1 MRATLVLLL
10 LAANWVAGQNSFTLE
25 QIRSYPFPNELTG
38 VGRRLAWAVNEGGK
52 RNVYVAEGP
61 SYVARRLTNY
71 VADDGQELTSLSI
84 SPDGKWVVFVR
95 GGEHGSNWDRSAGVN
110 PASMPVAMRVQVMA
124 APFAGGEARVLGEG
138 DLPRIAP
145 GSDRVLYSRQGNF
158 WVAPIDGSRA
168 AKVLIQA
175 RGALGEAEWSPDGG
189 RVAFVS
195 NRSTHALI
203 GVFRDEASP
212 LVWLGPST
220 NRDSSP
226 RWSPD
231 GKRVAF
237 VRQAAAGGEPGP
249 LLTPEA
255 APWSIFSG
263 DAETGAVRRVWGS
276 GAGRRDSLPSTQ
288 GGANLHWAGKGRIV
302 FLSYADGWPHLYS
315 VPEAGGSALQLT
327 KGNYMN
333 EFVGLS
339 GDGLRVYSS
348 VNTGPDAQDID
359 RRHILMTPVDAAQGK
374 ILTPG
379 RGLEWSPVP
388 LEDGLAFI
396 SATAQRPPM
405 VTVWRDGKEQI
416 VGGETLPR
424 DFPTAQ
430 LVAPR
435 QVVFRAPDGVVV
447 HGQLFE
453 PKGGQGKKPGI
464 VYVHGG
470 PPRQMLLGWHY
481 GDYYANAYAMNQYLA
496 SRGFVVLSVN
506 YRLGIGYGFDFHQAP
521 RAGQRG
527 ASEYMDVKAAGEF
540 LKRLEGVDGT
550 RIGIYGGSYGGYLTA
565 LGLARDSALFAAGV
579 DIHGVHNRFIGRNRG
594 GGEGGYERAPDA
606 AEAREVSWKSLPIA
620 DMAKWKSPVLLIH
633 GDDDRNVEFIQT
645 VDLVRRLEQYKVP
658 YEEIVI
664 PDDTHH
670 FLRHGNWTKVG
681 RATAEFF
688 ARQLKP

>member
-1 MRATLVLLL
+1 MHARLVLLL
-10 LAANWVAGQNSFTLE
+10 LAANWVAGQTSFTLE

-38 VGRRLAWAVNEGGK
+38 VGRRLVWALNEGGK

-61 SYVARRLTNY
+61 GYVARRLTSY
-71 VADDGQELTSLSI
+71 ADDDGQEITSLSI
-84 SPDGKWVVFVR
+84 SPDGKWVVFAR
-95 GGEHGSNWDRSAGVN
+95 GGEHGSNWDRSVGVN

-124 APFAGGEARVLGEG
+124 APFAGGEVRVLGEG

-145 GSDRVLYSRQGNF
+145 GSDRVLFSRPGSF

-195 NRSTHALI
+195 NRGTHALI

-226 RWSPD
+226 RWSPE

-237 VRQAAAGGEPGP
+237 VRQAAAGGEPRP

-263 DAETGAVRRVWGS
+263 DAETGEVRRVWSS

-288 GGANLHWAGKGRIV
+288 GGANLHWAGGGRIV

-315 VPEAGGSALQLT
+315 VPEAGGSAVQLT
-327 KGNYMN
+327 KGSYMN

-359 RRHILMTPVDAAQGK
+359 RRHILVTPVDAAEGK

-453 PKGGQGKKPGI
+453 PKGGPSKKPGI

-481 GDYYANAYAMNQYLA
+481 GDHYANAYAMNQYLA

-540 LKRLEGVDGT
+540 LKRLEGVDGR

-620 DMAKWKSPVLLIH
+620 DMAKWKSPVLVIH

-664 PDDTHH
+664 ADDTHH